1 MPPSMK
7 LNAEYR
13 APERALKP
21 SRPPAADAFSA
32 IVAAA
37 EMFDS
42 LAESCIGTRNRLLS
56 KVDFLE
62 HARSPTTGS
71 AKKQAPDWLEEM
83 HLSKARELEHVMTT
97 IEQLEAALGQRQQ
110 WLAMRGVEELQDEPV
125 VGGLRLR
132 SRASAS
138 PVDGWRP
145 TESSRERV
153 ETRVEERM
161 HNARLAAEEEAGRVR
176 GAHPPPARRKPRAL
190 SAVEEINSAV
200 DASEAATAGAAGA
213 AAAEKEAAAAY
224 EAVMRDAALVA
235 AARAATRARGSAQP
249 PYTALH
255 AGAHHGASRGS
266 AQPPYTAGAEFEDEF
281 DEYDDEY
288 YDEIESPFELSSI
301 SFDDAPSRALSTLT
315 ALSALG
321 TDVSPPAREAARA
334 LVAAAVRPPSAAITA
349 AATSAAASAAAA
361 SAATASAERRA
372 IHSSAIAPTAAPHS
386 SVVAPTAAPRP
397 AGASAMLAS
406 MLLGGSGTG
415 SSGTGS
421 SGTAAPV
428 PRATSAAA
436 AVEAA
441 MGVRTSPRSCTWMAT

>member
-1 MPPSMK
+1 
-7 LNAEYR
+7 
-13 APERALKP
+13 
-21 SRPPAADAFSA
+21 
-32 IVAAA
+32 
-37 EMFDS
+37 
-42 LAESCIGTRNRLLS
+42 
-56 KVDFLE
+56 
-62 HARSPTTGS
+62 
-71 AKKQAPDWLEEM
+71 M

-132 SRASAS
+132 SRVSTS

-145 TESSRERV
+145 TESSRVRV
-153 ETRVEERM
+153 ATRVEERLL
-161 HNARLAAEEEAGRVR
+161 NAHLAAEEEAARVR
-176 GAHPPPARRKPRAL
+176 AAHPPPARRKPRAL

-235 AARAATRARGSAQP
+235 AARAATRGASRGSAQP

-255 AGAHHGASRGS
+255 AGAHHGASRGLP
-266 AQPPYTAGAEFEDEF
+266 QPPYTAGAEFEDEF

-288 YDEIESPFELSSI
+288 YDEIESPLELSSI

-334 LVAAAVRPPSAAITA
+334 LVAAAVRLPSAA
-349 AATSAAASAAAA
+349 S
-361 SAATASAERRA
+361 
-372 IHSSAIAPTAAPHS
+372 
-386 SVVAPTAAPRP
+386 
-397 AGASAMLAS
+397 
-406 MLLGGSGTG
+406 
-415 SSGTGS
+415 
-421 SGTAAPV
+421 
-428 PRATSAAA
+428 
-436 AVEAA
+436 
-441 MGVRTSPRSCTWMAT
+441 TWMATGRPALHAGAHYGAPPFPHRYARRPLPSPPPPRALPSPPPPRALPRAPSDERYTPPASRPRRRLVLPERLLCSPRCSSVAAVPVAAERRRRCRVRPRRRRRSRRRWG

>member
-97 IEQLEAALGQRQQ
+97 IEQLEAALGERQQ

-145 TESSRERV
+145 TESSRVRV
-153 ETRVEERM
+153 ATRVEERLF
-161 HNARLAAEEEAGRVR
+161 NAHLAAEEEAARVR
-176 GAHPPPARRKPRAL
+176 AAHSPPARRKPRAL

-200 DASEAATAGAAGA
+200 DASEAAMAGAAGA

-235 AARAATRARGSAQP
+235 AARAATR
-249 PYTALH
+249 
-255 AGAHHGASRGS
+255 GASRGS

-288 YDEIESPFELSSI
+288 YDEIASPALSSFDEIASPALSSI
-301 SFDDAPSRALSTLT
+301 SFDDAPSRALTTLS

-321 TDVSPPAREAARA
+321 TDVSPQAREAARA
-334 LVAAAVRPPSAAITA
+334 LVAAAVRLPSAA
-349 AATSAAASAAAA
+349 S
-361 SAATASAERRA
+361 
-372 IHSSAIAPTAAPHS
+372 
-386 SVVAPTAAPRP
+386 
-397 AGASAMLAS
+397 
-406 MLLGGSGTG
+406 
-415 SSGTGS
+415 
-421 SGTAAPV
+421 
-428 PRATSAAA
+428 
-436 AVEAA
+436 
-441 MGVRTSPRSCTWMAT
+441 TWMATGWPALHAGAHHGAPPFPHRYARRPLPSPPPPRALPSPPPPRALPRAPSDERYTPPASRPRRRLVLPERLLCSPRCSSVAAVPVAAERRRRCRVRPRRRRRSRRRWG

>member
-1 MPPSMK
+1 MPPSIK

-13 APERALKP
+13 PPERALKP

-42 LAESCIGTRNRLLS
+42 LAESCIGTRNR
-56 KVDFLE
+56 FLE

-125 VGGLRLR
+125 VGGLHLR
-132 SRASAS
+132 SRVSAS

-145 TESSRERV
+145 TESSRVRV
-153 ETRVEERM
+153 VTRVEERLF
-161 HNARLAAEEEAGRVR
+161 NAHLAAEEEAARVR
-176 GAHPPPARRKPRAL
+176 AAHPPPARRKPRAL

-235 AARAATRARGSAQP
+235 AARAATR
-249 PYTALH
+249 
-255 AGAHHGASRGS
+255 GASRGS

-334 LVAAAVRPPSAAITA
+334 LVAVPVRPPSAAI
-349 AATSAAASAAAA
+349 
-361 SAATASAERRA
+361 
-372 IHSSAIAPTAAPHS
+372 
-386 SVVAPTAAPRP
+386 
-397 AGASAMLAS
+397 
-406 MLLGGSGTG
+406 
-415 SSGTGS
+415 
-421 SGTAAPV
+421 
-428 PRATSAAA
+428 
-436 AVEAA
+436 
-441 MGVRTSPRSCTWMAT
+441 

>member
-1 MPPSMK
+1 MPPSIK

-13 APERALKP
+13 PPERALKP

-42 LAESCIGTRNRLLS
+42 LAESCIGTRNR
-56 KVDFLE
+56 FLE

-153 ETRVEERM
+153 ATRVEERLKY
-161 HNARLAAEEEAGRVR
+161 ARLAAEDEAGRVR
-176 GAHPPPARRKPRAL
+176 AAHPPPARRKPRAL

-235 AARAATRARGSAQP
+235 AARAATHGASRGSAQP

-255 AGAHHGASRGS
+255 AGAHHGASRGLP
-266 AQPPYTAGAEFEDEF
+266 QPPYTAGAEFEDEF

-321 TDVSPPAREAARA
+321 KDVSPPAREAARA
-334 LVAAAVRPPSAAITA
+334 LVAAAVRPPSAAI
-349 AATSAAASAAAA
+349 
-361 SAATASAERRA
+361 
-372 IHSSAIAPTAAPHS
+372 
-386 SVVAPTAAPRP
+386 
-397 AGASAMLAS
+397 
-406 MLLGGSGTG
+406 
-415 SSGTGS
+415 
-421 SGTAAPV
+421 
-428 PRATSAAA
+428 
-436 AVEAA
+436 
-441 MGVRTSPRSCTWMAT
+441 

>member
-1 MPPSMK
+1 
-7 LNAEYR
+7 
-13 APERALKP
+13 
-21 SRPPAADAFSA
+21 
-32 IVAAA
+32 
-37 EMFDS
+37 MFDS
-42 LAESCIGTRNRLLS
+42 LAESCIGNRNR
-56 KVDFLE
+56 FLE

-153 ETRVEERM
+153 ATRVEERLKYA
-161 HNARLAAEEEAGRVR
+161 HLAAEEEAARVR
-176 GAHPPPARRKPRAL
+176 AAHPPPARRKPRAL

-235 AARAATRARGSAQP
+235 AARAATR
-249 PYTALH
+249 
-255 AGAHHGASRGS
+255 GASRGS

-334 LVAAAVRPPSAAITA
+334 LVAAAVRPPSAGITA

-361 SAATASAERRA
+361 SAAVASAERRA
-372 IHSSAIAPTAAPHS
+372 IHTSAIAPTAAPHS

-441 MGVRTSPRSCTWMAT
+441 MGVRTSPRSSTWMAT

>member
-1 MPPSMK
+1 MPPTLK

-13 APERALKP
+13 APERAPERALKNL
-21 SRPPAADAFSA
+21 RPPAADAFSA

-145 TESSRERV
+145 TESSRVRV
-153 ETRVEERM
+153 ATRVEERLF
-161 HNARLAAEEEAGRVR
+161 NAHLAAEEEAARVR
-176 GAHPPPARRKPRAL
+176 AAHSPPARRKPRAL

-235 AARAATRARGSAQP
+235 AARAATRGASRGSAQL
-249 PYTALH
+249 PYLH

-288 YDEIESPFELSSI
+288 YDEIASPALSSFDEIASPALSSI
-301 SFDDAPSRALSTLT
+301 SFDDAPSRALTTLS

-334 LVAAAVRPPSAAITA
+334 LVAAAVR
-349 AATSAAASAAAA
+349 
-361 SAATASAERRA
+361 ERLL
-372 IHSSAIAPTAAPHS
+372 IA
-386 SVVAPTAAPRP
+386 
-397 AGASAMLAS
+397 LD
-406 MLLGGSGTG
+406 GS
-415 SSGTGS
+415 
-421 SGTAAPV
+421 
-428 PRATSAAA
+428 
-436 AVEAA
+436 
-441 MGVRTSPRSCTWMAT
+441 

>member
-1 MPPSMK
+1 MPSSIK

-13 APERALKP
+13 PPERALKP

-42 LAESCIGTRNRLLS
+42 LAESCIGTRNR
-56 KVDFLE
+56 FLE

-71 AKKQAPDWLEEM
+71 AKKQAPVWLEEM

-132 SRASAS
+132 SRVSAS

-145 TESSRERV
+145 TESSRVRV
-153 ETRVEERM
+153 ATRVEERLF
-161 HNARLAAEEEAGRVR
+161 NAHLAAEEEAARVR
-176 GAHPPPARRKPRAL
+176 AAHPPPARRKPRAL

-235 AARAATRARGSAQP
+235 AARAATRGASRGSAQP

-255 AGAHHGASRGS
+255 AGAHHGASRGLP
-266 AQPPYTAGAEFEDEF
+266 QPPYTAGAEFEDEF

-321 TDVSPPAREAARA
+321 KDVSPPAREAARA

-361 SAATASAERRA
+361 SAAVASDERRA
-372 IHSSAIAPTAAPHS
+372 IHSSG
-386 SVVAPTAAPRP
+386 VAPTAAPRP

-406 MLLGGSGTG
+406 MLLG

-441 MGVRTSPRSCTWMAT
+441 MGVRTSPRSSTWMAT

>member
-1 MPPSMK
+1 MPPSIM

-13 APERALKP
+13 PPERALKP

-42 LAESCIGTRNRLLS
+42 LAESCIGTRNR
-56 KVDFLE
+56 FLE

-153 ETRVEERM
+153 ATRVEERLF
-161 HNARLAAEEEAGRVR
+161 NAHLAAEEEAARVR
-176 GAHPPPARRKPRAL
+176 AAHPPPARRKPRAL

-235 AARAATRARGSAQP
+235 AARAATRGASRGSAQP

-361 SAATASAERRA
+361 SAAAASAERRA
-372 IHSSAIAPTAAPHS
+372 VHSSAIAPTAAPHS
-386 SVVAPTAAPRP
+386 SGVAPTAAPRP

-441 MGVRTSPRSCTWMAT
+441 MGVRTSHRSCTWMAT

>member
-1 MPPSMK
+1 MPPSIK

-13 APERALKP
+13 PPERALKP

-42 LAESCIGTRNRLLS
+42 LAESCIGTRNR
-56 KVDFLE
+56 FLE

-97 IEQLEAALGQRQQ
+97 IEQLEAALGERQQ

-145 TESSRERV
+145 TESSRVRV
-153 ETRVEERM
+153 ATRVEERLL
-161 HNARLAAEEEAGRVR
+161 NAHLAAEEEAARVR
-176 GAHPPPARRKPRAL
+176 AAHPPPARRKPRAL

-235 AARAATRARGSAQP
+235 AARAATRGASRGSAQL
-249 PYTALH
+249 PYLH

-288 YDEIESPFELSSI
+288 YDEIESPLELSSI

-361 SAATASAERRA
+361 SAAAASAERRA
-372 IHSSAIAPTAAPHS
+372 IHSSGVAPTAAPLS
-386 SVVAPTAAPRP
+386 SGVAPTAAPRP

-415 SSGTGS
+415 SSGTDS

-441 MGVRTSPRSCTWMAT
+441 MGVRTSPRTCSWMAT

>member
-1 MPPSMK
+1 MPSSIK

-13 APERALKP
+13 PPERALKP

-42 LAESCIGTRNRLLS
+42 LAESCIGTRNR
-56 KVDFLE
+56 FLE

-71 AKKQAPDWLEEM
+71 AKKQAPVWLEEM

-132 SRASAS
+132 SRVSAS

-145 TESSRERV
+145 TESSRVRV
-153 ETRVEERM
+153 ATRVEERLF
-161 HNARLAAEEEAGRVR
+161 NAHLAAEEEAARVR
-176 GAHPPPARRKPRAL
+176 AAHPPPARRKPRAL
-190 SAVEEINSAV
+190 SAVEEINSA
-200 DASEAATAGAAGA
+200 
-213 AAAEKEAAAAY
+213 
-224 EAVMRDAALVA
+224 
-235 AARAATRARGSAQP
+235 
-249 PYTALH
+249 
-255 AGAHHGASRGS
+255 
-266 AQPPYTAGAEFEDEF
+266 PPYTAGAEFEDEF

-321 TDVSPPAREAARA
+321 KDVSPPAREAAR
-334 LVAAAVRPPSAAITA
+334 
-349 AATSAAASAAAA
+349 
-361 SAATASAERRA
+361 
-372 IHSSAIAPTAAPHS
+372 
-386 SVVAPTAAPRP
+386 
-397 AGASAMLAS
+397 GA
-406 MLLGGSGTG
+406 
-415 SSGTGS
+415 
-421 SGTAAPV
+421 
-428 PRATSAAA
+428 
-436 AVEAA
+436 
-441 MGVRTSPRSCTWMAT
+441 